1 MASNIIINTTGTNTA
16 TTSTYWG
23 TNTGTNTIL
32 AQNTNVNFVVSGGY
46 KAAYVILGEEVSIN
60 GYKDI
65 QLASCIAQINILG
78 KPYYDE
84 LIKQGITFSD
94 EIEKVLNRK
103 FIELERDRKIDLVTK
118 KD

>member
-1 MASNIIINTTGTNTA
+1 MASNIINTTGTNTS
-16 TTSTYWG
+16 STYWG
-23 TNTGTNTIL
+23 TNTATSTIL
-32 AQNTNVNFVVSGGY
+32 AQNTNVNFVVGGGY
-46 KAAYVILGEEVSIN
+46 KATYVILGEEVSIN

-84 LIKQGITFSD
+84 LIKQGIKFSD
-94 EIEKVLNRK
+94 EIEKILSRK
-103 FIELERDRKIDLVTK
+103 FIEFERDRKIDLVTK

>member
-1 MASNIIINTTGTNTA
+1 MAVNTTTGTSTGNWLNAYTNSHSINTTLN
-16 TTSTYWG
+16 
-23 TNTGTNTIL
+23 
-32 AQNTNVNFVVSGGY
+32 QNTNVNFILNSGY
-46 KAAYVILGEEVSIN
+46 DKNTYVILGEEFIVK

-84 LIKQGITFSD
+84 LIKQGITFST
-94 EIEKVLNRK
+94 EIETFLTRK